1 MLKITIKLQENK
13 GKETCKMTISYPE
26 KEQYDKATKLE
37 KMAVANIQT
46 MLNETFNETETND

>member
-13 GKETCKMTISYPE
+13 DKKTCKMIVSYPL
-26 KEQYDKATKLE
+26 KEQYEKATKLE

-46 MLNETFNETETND
+46 KLNETFNETND